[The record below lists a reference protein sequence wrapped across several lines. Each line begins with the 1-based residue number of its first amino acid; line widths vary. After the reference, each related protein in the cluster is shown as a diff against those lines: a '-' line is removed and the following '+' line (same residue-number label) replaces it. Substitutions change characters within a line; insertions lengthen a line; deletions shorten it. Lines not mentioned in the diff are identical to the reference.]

1 VPRLIQ
7 IVCILLV
14 SATSLAA
21 KDWRGILPMHST
33 RADVEALLGP
43 PKPPPPDRAYMLHK
57 GRSIYFLEEGE
68 VYIVFAEEELSAA
81 RECLSTVPRGTVL
94 MIQITPKDATPL
106 SNLNLDEK
114 RFRKFDASVPTG
126 HGYEGFV
133 SEEEG
138 FVVRAFK
145 GKVEL
150 MVYVGS
156 AVDRPRCPTYYPDL
170 EDFVRTGVGPACGL
184 SRFREYGDISRRDEN
199 AVLDSFA
206 IQLLNTPDARGHI
219 IVYAGQKATVGEAV
233 LRAQRIKDY
242 LVNVRK
248 ISSERV
254 NAIDGGYRVDF
265 SVVMYL
271 IPPGAE
277 PPPPMPTL
285 DPSAVELIY
294 EKKKRTRRN
303 NH

>member
-1 VPRLIQ
+1 MVPGLIQ
-7 IVCILLV
+7 IVCILLI

-43 PKPPPPDRAYMLHK
+43 PKPPPPDRAYILHK
-57 GRSIYFLEEGE
+57 GRSIYVLEEGEE
-68 VYIVFAEEELSAA
+68 VYIVFAEDELPAA
-81 RECLSTVPRGTVL
+81 GECLSTVPAGTVL
-94 MIQITPKDATPL
+94 MIEVTPKNEMPV

-138 FVVRAFK
+138 FAVRAFK

-150 MVYVGS
+150 MVYVAS
-156 AVDRPRCPTYYPDL
+156 MVDRPRCPTYYPNL

-199 AVLDSFA
+199 AVLDNFA
-206 IQLLNTPDARGHI
+206 IQLLNEPDARGHI
-219 IVYAGQKATVGEAV
+219 IVYAGQKATVGEAL

-242 LVNVRK
+242 LV
-248 ISSERV
+248 
-254 NAIDGGYRVDF
+254 
-265 SVVMYL
+265 
-271 IPPGAE
+271 
-277 PPPPMPTL
+277 
-285 DPSAVELIY
+285 
-294 EKKKRTRRN
+294 
-303 NH
+303 